1 MQKHLFLFTIWL
13 LAGTLHAQEPAYWD
27 WAAFRSQVLRHHPMA
42 LQADLFVEQ
51 GRAQLLRARGGFDP
65 KLYGDFDSK
74 NFNDKNYF
82 QYTEAGVK
90 WPTWFGLEFKGNYN
104 QASGVFLNPESKI
117 PDAGQVAA
125 GFNWTLGQGL
135 LLDDRRADLQ
145 QGRIGLQQAEAERSA
160 ALNDL
165 LFAAAKAYWD
175 WVAAENSLRVFEEAL
190 RQAEIR
196 YAGILES
203 FVQGDKPGIDTLEA
217 FIQVQN
223 RTLDINFARVD
234 LQNAQL
240 ELANFRWMPE
250 GIPAGS
256 GPPVCRSH

>member
-1 MQKHLFLFTIWL
+1 
-13 LAGTLHAQEPAYWD
+13 
-27 WAAFRSQVLRHHPMA
+27 MA

-90 WPTWFGLEFKGNYN
+90 WPTWFGLELKGTTTR
-104 QASGVFLNPESKI
+104 ASGVFLNPRSKI

-125 GFNWTLGQGL
+125 GFSWTRPG
-135 LLDDRRADLQ
+135 
-145 QGRIGLQQAEAERSA
+145 SA
-160 ALNDL
+160 AGRPSLPTSSRGVLVCSKPKPSAVPRSMISCL
-165 LFAAAKAYWD
+165 LPPETLLGLGGCTRKF
-175 WVAAENSLRVFEEAL
+175 LRCFEEAL

-203 FVQGDKPGIDTLEA
+203 FVQGDKPAIDTLEGVYC
-217 FIQVQN
+217 QVQN
-223 RTLDINFARVD
+223 
-234 LQNAQL
+234 
-240 ELANFRWMPE
+240 
-250 GIPAGS
+250 
-256 GPPVCRSH
+256 